1 MERKRPR
8 QTMPAEVARRLE
20 AAGLADAYA
29 ERPFYQRNDYLSW
42 IKRAKRPETREKRLQ
57 QMLDELAEQYEG
69 RAKIAHMD
77 VQTNA
82 QTICSLGV
90 DQLPAVLV
98 FQNGHVVDR
107 LVGECPRGVYCS
119 ALDGTLVLNWVI

>member
-1 MERKRPR
+1 MTATKVIELDDGNFE
-8 QTMPAEVARRLE
+8 QEVLQSEQPVLVEFWDESCLPCAT
-20 AAGLADAYA
+20 
-29 ERPFYQRNDYLSW
+29 LS
-42 IKRAKRPETREKRLQ
+42 KT
-57 QMLDELAEQYEG
+57 LDELAEQYQG

-90 DQLPAVLV
+90 AQLPAVLV

-107 LVGECPRGVYCS
+107 FCGENPRGVYCS
-119 ALDGTLVLNWVI
+119 AIDGTLVLNWVI